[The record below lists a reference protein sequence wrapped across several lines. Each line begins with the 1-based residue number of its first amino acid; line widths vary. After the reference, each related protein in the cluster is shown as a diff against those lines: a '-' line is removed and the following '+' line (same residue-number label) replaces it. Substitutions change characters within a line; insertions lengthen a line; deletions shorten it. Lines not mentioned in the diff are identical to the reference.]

1 MHLRKNKKLVTNIRM
16 SMRSQDYEYVKTYF
30 FEHEIYTSPM
40 KVGDLLE
47 IQYVAP
53 RGISTEQG
61 AVQRILNKKRINQ
74 IKDFVLNGNSFVNTF
89 ILNWTDTENN
99 PKIKKGTLNI
109 PLQGRRAQI
118 LDGQHRVA
126 GLLEAVNI
134 KPEIADT
141 EVLVSL
147 CIHLKTPDAA
157 KIFLNI
163 NSEQKPVPKS
173 LIYDL
178 FGEAVDDREHAINRV
193 TDIIHF
199 LNDQQESPYYQFVKY
214 PGMPRTSGLIDLAIM
229 VNAMKPYFEKDG
241 IFDKLKLSEIETQ
254 QKIILNFYSAIK
266 DTYNDPNKLWDK
278 KTENPFI
285 KAAGFSGAFDF
296 LADTLIPRCQTDKDF
311 SKNYMATL
319 MKLKND
325 ELITVTEI
333 KSLDGKTAKKRIK
346 KFFNEYFLKDIPQS
360 NDEYKF

>member
-1 MHLRKNKKLVTNIRM
+1 
-16 SMRSQDYEYVKTYF
+16 MRSEEYKYVTTLFY
-30 FEHEIYTSPM
+30 EHEIYTFPM
-40 KVGDLLE
+40 RVGDLLQ

-74 IKDFVLNGNSFVNTF
+74 IKNFVLDGNTFVNTF
-89 ILNWTDTENN
+89 ILNWTDTENL
-99 PKIKKGTLNI
+99 PKIKKDSLNI

-126 GLLEAVNI
+126 GLQEAVNN

-147 CIHLKTPDAA
+147 CINLKTPDAA

-193 TDIIHF
+193 TDIIDF
-199 LNDQQESPYYQFVKY
+199 LNTYEESPYYQFVKY
-214 PGMPRTSGLIDLAIM
+214 PGSPRTSGLIDLAIM
-229 VNAMKPYFEKDG
+229 VNAMKSHFEKDG
-241 IFDKLKLSEIETQ
+241 AFDRLKLSEIEIQ
-254 QKIILNFYSAIK
+254 QKIILNFYSVIK
-266 DTYNDPNKLWDK
+266 ETYNKTNKLWDK
-278 KTENPFI
+278 KVENPFI

-296 LADTLIPRCQTDKDF
+296 LVDTLIPRCQTDKNF
-311 SKNYMATL
+311 STDHMATL
-319 MKLKND
+319 MKLD
-325 ELITVTEI
+325 CEDLITVTDI
-333 KSLDGKTAKKRIK
+333 KSMDGKTAKKRIK
-346 KFFNEYFLKDIPQS
+346 GFFSDYFLQDVPVS
-360 NDEYKF
+360 SDEYEF